1 MQVQIRHEVPG
12 RMRVVLAGSVPGE
25 DVDALRAL
33 VADGEGVIDVV
44 VYPRAGSIAIAYEPG
59 YRASVLA
66 LLSGIDGRVMAEQK
80 KSRRHRCD
88 TPDG

>member
-25 DVDALRAL
+25 DVDDLRAF
-33 VADGEGVIDVV
+33 VADGEGVID

-88 TPDG
+88 APDG